1 MSTEHKNLP
10 LPDYDHL
17 PVGHLPARIAPLG
30 IDQVQQLID
39 YETEHGNR
47 LPVEVV
53 LEQRLDALKNGAT
66 PSGQIDTEHPEIPAA
81 STSPGVSPATT
92 TAPAINPTSHGYP
105 TNPS

>member
-1 MSTEHKNLP
+1 MR
-10 LPDYDHL
+10 
-17 PVGHLPARIAPLG
+17 PVPPQSFAGAPARRFLEP
-30 IDQVQQLID
+30 DTKRHPQVQQLID

-47 LPVEVV
+47 LPVQVV

-92 TAPAINPTSHGYP
+92 TAPAINPTSHGDP